1 MARKRSTIFDVK
13 NRCVGR
19 NISFP
24 HAVLIALHV
33 LHKDDASEYVS
44 NLVIKDIGPSKIDKI
59 YNEYM
64 RVQSSK
70 TD

>member
-1 MARKRSTIFDVK
+1 MARKRSTIFDIK

-24 HAVLIALHV
+24 HCVLIALHV

-44 NLVIKDIGPSKIDKI
+44 DLVIRDIGLLKIDRI
-59 YNEYM
+59 YNDYM
-64 RVQSSK
+64 KLQSAEK
-70 TD
+70 

>member
-1 MARKRSTIFDVK
+1 MARKRSSGFDVR

-33 LHKDDASEYVS
+33 LHKDDASEFVS
-44 NLVIKDIGPSKIDKI
+44 NLVIEAIGQDKIDKI

-64 RVQSSK
+64 KIQSSK
-70 TD
+70 